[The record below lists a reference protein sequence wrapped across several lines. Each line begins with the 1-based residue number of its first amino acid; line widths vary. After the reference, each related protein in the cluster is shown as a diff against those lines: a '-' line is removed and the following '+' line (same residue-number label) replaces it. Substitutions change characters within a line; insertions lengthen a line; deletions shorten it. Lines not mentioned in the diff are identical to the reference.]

1 MKTPLLSKNISEEQQ
16 PSRTKVAPNPYLSSF
31 VPMNTNANM
40 HLKHKS
46 ANSSY
51 ADRGKVLGT
60 ADGKYKKKDAQ
71 MAIMGNGNGRTASE
85 FKKGLS
91 TVYNVTFVEKKR

>member
-1 MKTPLLSKNISEEQQ
+1 
-16 PSRTKVAPNPYLSSF
+16 
-31 VPMNTNANM
+31 
-40 HLKHKS
+40 
-46 ANSSY
+46 
-51 ADRGKVLGT
+51 
-60 ADGKYKKKDAQ
+60 